1 MPEDA
6 RSRVPTMKDVAAA
19 AGVSKALVSLVFREA
34 PGASAA
40 TRSHVLAV
48 ADRIG
53 YRPNRTAS
61 TLARRR
67 SRHLGVTLQLRNA
80 FHAELVEDAQETASA
95 LRYELMLSTIT
106 RGHDERRAI
115 ETLLEYRCEAILLVG
130 PESTTEALTDLAGR
144 VPVVVLGRN
153 VDIPGVDVVR
163 TAEADGMAAVVDHLV
178 ALGHRRIVHVDGGG
192 SDIAADRRQGYER
205 AMRRHG
211 LAAHVRAIAGG
222 PGEEDG
228 QRAMTEVLGD
238 GPLPSAVAAFNDHC
252 AIGVLDILG
261 RAGITVPQQVSVV
274 GYDDNP
280 VSRLVGISLTTVNQ
294 QASSQA
300 DWAVRAAIERLDD
313 HRTQDRRTVLPPRL
327 VVRGST
333 GPA

>member
-1 MPEDA
+1 MPDDG
-6 RSRVPTMKDVAAA
+6 RTRLPTMKDVAVA

-40 TRSHVLAV
+40 TRTHVLAV

-67 SRHLGVTLQLRNA
+67 SRHLGVTLRLRNA
-80 FHAELVEDAQETASA
+80 FHAELVEDVQEAAGSR
-95 LRYELMLSTIT
+95 RYELMLSTIT
-106 RGHDERRAI
+106 RGHDELHAI

-130 PESTTEALTDLAGR
+130 PESSTEALAELAAK

-153 VDIPGVDVVR
+153 VDLPGVDVVR
-163 TAEADGMAAVVDHLV
+163 SGEADGMAAVVDHLV
-178 ALGHRRIVHVDGGG
+178 ALGHRSIAHIDGGSG
-192 SDIAADRRQGYER
+192 DIAADRRDGYER
-205 AMRRHG
+205 AMHRHG
-211 LAAHVRAIAGG
+211 LGAYIRAVAGG
-222 PGEEDG
+222 PGEEEG
-228 QRAMTEVLGD
+228 QRAMTELLRA
-238 GPLPSAVAAFNDHC
+238 GPPPSAVAAFNDHC
-252 AIGVLDILG
+252 AIGALDTLA
-261 RAGITVPQQVSVV
+261 RNGIGVPQRVSMV

-280 VSRLVGISLTTVNQ
+280 VSRLVNISLTTVNQ
-294 QASSQA
+294 QAAAQA
-300 DWAVRAAIERLDD
+300 DWAVRAAIERLDED
-313 HRTQDRRTVLPPRL
+313 RTHDRHTVLPPRL